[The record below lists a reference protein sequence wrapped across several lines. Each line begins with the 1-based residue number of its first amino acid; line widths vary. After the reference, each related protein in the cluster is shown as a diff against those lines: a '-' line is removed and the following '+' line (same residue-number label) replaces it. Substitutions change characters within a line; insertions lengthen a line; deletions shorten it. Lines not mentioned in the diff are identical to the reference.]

1 MEATP
6 MINSSMLPS
15 FRGKTVRVVGK
26 VEKVVDTLLLLQT
39 SDLGVIEVHLSLDT
53 VVSAN
58 TYIEVIGKVS
68 DSGDQLREFTTV
80 QFGESL
86 DLNLVE
92 QAVQVS
98 AKYPEIF
105 SAGGEGES

>member
-6 MINSSMLPS
+6 LINSSMLPS
-15 FRGKTVRVVGK
+15 FRGRTVRVVGK
-26 VEKVVDTLLLLQT
+26 IQKIVDTLLLLQT
-39 SDLGVIEVHLSLDT
+39 SDLGTIEVHLSRDT
-53 VVSAN
+53 EVPTSGYVEVV
-58 TYIEVIGKVS
+58 GKVS

-80 QFGESL
+80 LFGESL

-92 QAVQVS
+92 QAVQVT

-105 SAGGEGES
+105 AAGAEDE